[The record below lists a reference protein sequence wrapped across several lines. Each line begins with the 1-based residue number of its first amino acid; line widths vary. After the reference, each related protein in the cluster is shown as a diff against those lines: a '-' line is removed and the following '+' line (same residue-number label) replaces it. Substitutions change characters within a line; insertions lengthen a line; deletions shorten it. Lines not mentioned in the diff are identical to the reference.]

1 MAAAKRLFKDVED
14 VMVEEE
20 EEGSKRVRSGGG
32 KDGVGCDGQGEEAG
46 KSSVWAGRRLVT
58 DWSSFL
64 RGCEREGV
72 ASV

>member
-1 MAAAKRLFKDVED
+1 MAAAKRLFRDVED
-14 VMVEEE
+14 VV
-20 EEGSKRVRSGGG
+20 EEGSKRVRSGFEL
-32 KDGVGCDGQGEEAG
+32 DGQGDAREEGG

-72 ASV
+72 APV